1 MSTPPKFHTL
11 GAVQIPRGMVWVDEF
26 NWSPVEKA
34 LEYSVTGALLVDVGV
49 RQAGRPITL
58 QAEGDAG
65 WIRRDVLQALQALAD
80 VPDGTYLLTLADG
93 REFTVQF
100 APNPI
105 EATPL
110 GRPELPSA
118 QHPFVA
124 TVRLIETPAP

>member
-1 MSTPPKFHTL
+1 MSTAPKFHTL
-11 GAVQIPRGMVWVDEF
+11 GPVQIPRGMVWVDEF
-26 NWSPVEKA
+26 NWSAVEK
-34 LEYSVTGALLVDVGV
+34 SVGYGLTGSLLVDVGV
-49 RQAGRPITL
+49 KQAGRPITL
-58 QAEGDAG
+58 QGEGDAG
-65 WIRRDVLQALQALAD
+65 WIRREVLQALQGLAD

-93 REFTVQF
+93 REFHVQF

-124 TVRLIETPAP
+124 TVRLIEAPAP

>member
-1 MSTPPKFHTL
+1 MSTAPKFHTL
-11 GAVQIPRGMVWVDEF
+11 GTVQIPRGMVWVDEF
-26 NWSPVEKA
+26 TWSPVEKA
-34 LEYSVTGALLVDVGV
+34 LEYALGGALLVDVGV
-49 RQAGRPITL
+49 KQAGRPITL

-65 WIRRDVLQALQALAD
+65 WIRRDALQALQALAD
-80 VPDGTYLLTLADG
+80 EPDGSFLLTLADG

-110 GRPELPSA
+110 GRPELPTN

-124 TVRLIETPAP
+124 TVRLIEAPAP